1 MKARF
6 HTPLYISY
14 YLALTTMDD
23 YTALF
28 KIFTIL
34 ILSEF
39 YSISYARLLFN
50 DAQLIIQ
57 N

>member
-6 HTPLYISY
+6 HTLLYISY

>member
-1 MKARF
+1 MKARL
-6 HTPLYISY
+6 HAPLYISY
-14 YLALTTMDD
+14 YPALTTMDD
-23 YTALF
+23 YTAFF
-28 KIFTIL
+28 KTFAIL

-39 YSISYARLLFN
+39 YSVSYARLLFN

>member
-1 MKARF
+1 MKARL
-6 HTPLYISY
+6 HAPLYISY
-14 YLALTTMDD
+14 YPALTTMDD
-23 YTALF
+23 YTAFF
-28 KIFTIL
+28 KTFTIL

-39 YSISYARLLFN
+39 YSVSYARLLFN